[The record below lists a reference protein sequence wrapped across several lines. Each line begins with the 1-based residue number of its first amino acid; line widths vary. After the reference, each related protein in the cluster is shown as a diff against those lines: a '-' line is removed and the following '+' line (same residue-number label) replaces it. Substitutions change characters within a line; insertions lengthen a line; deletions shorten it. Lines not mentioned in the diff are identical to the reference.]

1 MQPGIIYNYL
11 SILKAEQLALI
22 MGKELWVVAGTVEI
36 SGLELANTHSN
47 GATMRLRGS
56 KILWLWDRNEVRCHS
71 AGQRLLLFIQ
81 DNANYAQNKSTKP
94 KNII

>member
-22 MGKELWVVAGTVEI
+22 EVKELWVVAGTVYI

-56 KILWLWDRNEVRCHS
+56 KILWLWDKNQVRESDVTLRVEDDGCC
-71 AGQRLLLFIQ
+71 
-81 DNANYAQNKSTKP
+81 
-94 KNII
+94 

>member
-22 MGKELWVVAGTVEI
+22 EGKELWVVAGTVYI
-36 SGLELANTHSN
+36 SGLLLANTHSN

-56 KILWLWDRNEVRCHS
+56 KILWFSGVTQQFKDRCC
-71 AGQRLLLFIQ
+71 
-81 DNANYAQNKSTKP
+81 
-94 KNII
+94 